1 MMKNILKSF
10 FIIINVFRLIPH
22 LMIIVIHEKKEIIY
36 SDIEVWSK
44 WKGYKHNRWYS
55 FVKLM
60 TVYSEFRNIYYLRIG
75 LIQYLVKWLCP
86 PLSTLYINCNN
97 RGEAF
102 RINHGFSTIITA
114 KKIGV
119 NFSVNQQVTIGN
131 GNNGKPSIGDNVSIA
146 AGAIVLGGIHIGD
159 NSIIGAGTVITKSVD
174 ANSTVVG
181 GPAYIVKRNGIKIS
195 KEILK

>member
-60 TVYSEFRNIYYLRIG
+60 TVYSEFRNIY
-75 LIQYLVKWLCP
+75 
-86 PLSTLYINCNN
+86 
-97 RGEAF
+97 
-102 RINHGFSTIITA
+102 
-114 KKIGV
+114 
-119 NFSVNQQVTIGN
+119 
-131 GNNGKPSIGDNVSIA
+131 
-146 AGAIVLGGIHIGD
+146 
-159 NSIIGAGTVITKSVD
+159 
-174 ANSTVVG
+174 
-181 GPAYIVKRNGIKIS
+181 
-195 KEILK
+195 